1 MKSFITIYNQY
12 NRKMTFF
19 KESLSL
25 SFSPSTLEENN
36 LASIF
41 VFSWSRLNYQK
52 KKKRSMPQAPTTP
65 AISSFIFLYYNPKW
79 QKLEEI
85 NLDI

>member
-1 MKSFITIYNQY
+1 MS
-12 NRKMTFF
+12 
-19 KESLSL
+19 
-25 SFSPSTLEENN
+25 
-36 LASIF
+36 
-41 VFSWSRLNYQK
+41 
-52 KKKRSMPQAPTTP
+52 QAPTTP